1 MSVGWQ
7 RAMILS
13 VFLAGGC
20 AHQDDWTRRDT
31 VMQVGVTAV
40 LVADAVT
47 TSRIQYAPD
56 VFEDGPV
63 AGKVLGLQPD
73 TSDTYLY
80 FGSLIVANYLISR
93 ALPAKWRPYWQGWEM
108 SVHGYSV
115 INNCQLE
122 LC

>member
-1 MSVGWQ
+1 
-7 RAMILS
+7 MIRLILIS
-13 VFLAGGC
+13 FLVGGC

-31 VMQVGVTAV
+31 VMQLGVTVV

-47 TSRIQYAPD
+47 TSRMQYDPN
-56 VFEDGPV
+56 VFEAGPI
-63 AGKVLGLQPD
+63 ASKVLGLQPD

-93 ALPAKWRPYWQGWEM
+93 ALPAKWRRYWRGWEAG
-108 SVHGYSV
+108 VHGYAV
-115 INNCQLE
+115 INNCNNG